1 MRLTYDE
8 YKEMEC
14 QVKAF
19 DELESTHVTMGDP
32 AFYHRS
38 FRLKFA
44 ARCGHEGL
52 TIEFH
57 GPSVRSN

>member
-1 MRLTYDE
+1 MRLSYDE
-8 YKEMEC
+8 YKEMER
-14 QVKAF
+14 QVKEF
-19 DELESTHVTMGDP
+19 DDLETTHVTMGDP

-38 FRLKFA
+38 FRLKF
-44 ARCGHEGL
+44 EGL

>member
-1 MRLTYDE
+1 MDLYMRLSYDE
-8 YKEMEC
+8 YKEMER
-14 QVKAF
+14 QVKEF
-19 DELESTHVTMGDP
+19 DDLETTHVTMGDP

-38 FRLKFA
+38 FRLKF
-44 ARCGHEGL
+44 EGL

>member
-8 YKEMEC
+8 YKEMER
-14 QVKAF
+14 QIKAF
-19 DELESTHVTMGDP
+19 DDLESTHVTMGDP

-38 FRLKFA
+38 FRLKF
-44 ARCGHEGL
+44 EGL

-57 GPSVRSN
+57 GPTVRS

>member
-1 MRLTYDE
+1 MDLYCRLTYDE
-8 YKEMEC
+8 YKEMER

-32 AFYHRS
+32 VFYHRS
-38 FRLKFA
+38 FRLKF
-44 ARCGHEGL
+44 EGL

-57 GPSVRSN
+57 GPTVKS

>member
-1 MRLTYDE
+1 MDLYCRLSYDE
-8 YKEMEC
+8 YKEMER
-14 QVKAF
+14 QIKEF
-19 DELESTHVTMGDP
+19 DDLETTHVTMGDP

-44 ARCGHEGL
+44 GL